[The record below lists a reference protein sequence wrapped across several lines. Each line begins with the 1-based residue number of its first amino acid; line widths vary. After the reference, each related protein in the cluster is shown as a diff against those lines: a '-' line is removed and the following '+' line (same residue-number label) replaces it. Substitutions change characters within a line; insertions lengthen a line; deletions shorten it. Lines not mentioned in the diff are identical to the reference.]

1 MALDITSIP
10 NAKNS
15 QIWVMSALGI
25 AIGLAMFGFYTYRA
39 CRKGYRMSTDCLT
52 PKAYTIKQNL
62 DLYLPEKDGT
72 TTTTSLDSCARVAVE
87 SRAFSQVIRS
97 QQLDTSR
104 SSGRKTT
111 APGPLSPLF
120 FTFCTIITPMAQPE
134 DSDTIEHTNNDNQKT
149 TVWAAILCVVIIII
163 IAAICIVHR
172 NIRGQAIRRSIEAQ
186 LPRYNVS
193 SGLGKDTVESMPI
206 IRFDS
211 RLHSQQIAAP
221 ARVYLP
227 PFDQTKPRKHG
238 AQLLPLRKY
247 FTIQNICRESPRS
260 DGAGAQPGDSASTAC
275 SICTEDFVEGVKLRM
290 LPCRHLYHPQCIDPW
305 LTNRSRTCPLCRVNF
320 TTSTVKKSSPAFI
333 ERA

>member
-39 CRKGYRMSTDCLT
+39 CRKETADHPLCTNSTGVLSIRNPLGYRMSTDCLT

-111 APGPLSPLF
+111 
-120 FTFCTIITPMAQPE
+120 
-134 DSDTIEHTNNDNQKT
+134 
-149 TVWAAILCVVIIII
+149 
-163 IAAICIVHR
+163 
-172 NIRGQAIRRSIEAQ
+172 
-186 LPRYNVS
+186 
-193 SGLGKDTVESMPI
+193 
-206 IRFDS
+206 
-211 RLHSQQIAAP
+211 
-221 ARVYLP
+221 
-227 PFDQTKPRKHG
+227 
-238 AQLLPLRKY
+238 
-247 FTIQNICRESPRS
+247 
-260 DGAGAQPGDSASTAC
+260 
-275 SICTEDFVEGVKLRM
+275 
-290 LPCRHLYHPQCIDPW
+290 
-305 LTNRSRTCPLCRVNF
+305 
-320 TTSTVKKSSPAFI
+320 
-333 ERA
+333 